1 MNKGKNMKVLFAAAE
16 ASPFIKVGG
25 LGDVMG
31 GLPKE
36 LVKKGIDARVILPLY
51 SAISSE
57 MREKIKYITNINV
70 SNSWRNSYCGIFT
83 AIHDDVTYYFIDNEQ
98 YFKRD
103 KIYGEYD
110 DGEIFAFF
118 SRAVL
123 EVLPQIGFI
132 PDIINANDWHTAII
146 PVYLNAFYRNRDEYR
161 FIKTVLSIHNIEF
174 QGKFDPYILGQLFG
188 LDLANKPI
196 MMYDGDV
203 NVLKG
208 GIEACDMV
216 STVSRS
222 YANEILGEEQS
233 FGLHNILNA
242 RSWKLRGI
250 INGIDTSVFNPETD
264 KHIKTKYNAS
274 TLRNKH
280 HNKLSLQKSMAL
292 ESDTGVPVIG
302 MVTRLTKQKG
312 FDLFYD
318 VMGEISELPIQII
331 VLGTGAPEYEN
342 MMHMWEN
349 QRYDKV
355 RGVVKFSQ
363 ETASQIYAGADMLLM
378 PSKSE
383 PCGLSQMIAMRYG
396 TIPIVHAVG
405 GLKDTVSAYNPET
418 KEGSGITFQ
427 SYNPYD
433 MLDAIKRAVALY
445 NSKADWLQIRKN
457 AMSKDVSWNHPAD
470 EYIAMYEEILHERK
484 R

>member
-1 MNKGKNMKVLFAAAE
+1 MKVLFAAAE

-51 SAISSE
+51 SAIKPE
-57 MREKIKYITNINV
+57 LRDKIRYVTNCYVN
-70 SNSWRNSYCGIFT
+70 NSWRSSYCGIFT
-83 AIHDDVTYYFIDNEQ
+83 AEHEGVTYYFIDNEQ

-103 KIYGEYD
+103 VIYGSYD

-123 EVLPQIGFI
+123 EVLPVIGFI
-132 PDIINANDWHTAII
+132 PDIINVNDWHTAML
-146 PVYLNAFYRNRDEYR
+146 PVYLNAYYRHIDEYK

-174 QGKFDPYILGQLFG
+174 QGKYDPYILGGLFG
-188 LDLANKPI
+188 LDVSLKPL

-208 GIEACDMV
+208 GIESADLV
-216 STVSRS
+216 STVSKN
-222 YANEILGEEQS
+222 YVNEILQQEHS

-242 RSWKLRGI
+242 RRSKLRGI
-250 INGIDTSVFNPETD
+250 INGLDTTVFNPETD
-264 KHIKTKYNAS
+264 KNIKTNYNIDS
-274 TLRNKH
+274 LRNKRY
-280 HNKLSLQKSMAL
+280 NKIALQKSMAL
-292 ESDTGVPVIG
+292 DTEADVPVIG

-318 VMGEISELPIQII
+318 VMDMIADLPVQIV
-331 VLGTGAPEYEN
+331 VLGTGAPEYED
-342 MMHMWEN
+342 MMRGWEY
-349 QRYDKV
+349 RRHDKV
-355 RGVVKFSQ
+355 RGIIKFSS
-363 ETASQIYAGADMLLM
+363 EIASQVYAGADLFLM

-396 TIPIVHAVG
+396 TIPIVHTVG
-405 GLKDTVSAYNPET
+405 GLVDTVQPYNPTT
-418 KEGSGITFQ
+418 KEGNGITFQ
-427 SYNPYD
+427 SYNSYD
-433 MLDAIKRAVALY
+433 MLDAIKRAVDLY
-445 NSKADWLQIRKN
+445 YDKNHWRQVRKN
-457 AMSKDVSWNHPAD
+457 AMQKDVSWNLPAD
-470 EYIAMYEEILHERK
+470 EYIAMYNELLG
-484 R
+484 